1 MYLFEFVL
9 NQVLKGFIRC
19 VQLNIRYKLIQT
31 LYKLDH
37 YFMRSIA
44 LVYFAYH
51 NYGNPILS
59 RLCMETDTIKNFEI
73 FE

>member
-51 NYGNPILS
+51 NYGNPIYWL
-59 RLCMETDTIKNFEI
+59 LF
-73 FE
+73 